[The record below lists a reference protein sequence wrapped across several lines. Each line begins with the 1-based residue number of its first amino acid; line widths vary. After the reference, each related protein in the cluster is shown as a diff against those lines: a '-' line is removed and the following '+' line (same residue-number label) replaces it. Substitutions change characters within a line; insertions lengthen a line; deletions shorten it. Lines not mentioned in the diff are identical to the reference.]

1 MRIKLTI
8 LVSFIFLIHSYIS
21 GQPQTYTVNKA
32 SLSSDKY
39 DEFSPVYYKNGI
51 VFCTNRNKILFFNY
65 SNSENKGQF
74 KINYIDTIGNVKW
87 RKSRLLSRNL
97 KTKFNDGPVTFNS
110 TGDTIYYSRNLKTDG
125 KLRVLSGL
133 RNKLGVFNAVFD
145 GKRWI
150 KIREFRFN
158 NEWYNITT
166 PFLAPDGTKLFFA
179 SDKPG
184 GFGGSDLYYCQ
195 WKNDYWDNPVNLGH
209 VINTKG
215 NEAYPF
221 INPAGELYF
230 SSDGHPGIGG
240 KDIFFSKYADTAWLV
255 PVRLDSPINSKDDDF
270 GIITDSTMSEGFFS
284 SNRGKSIDIYHF
296 KTIFPQIFYC
306 ENQRTNQYCFKFSDD
321 GSIDI
326 DTIKLQYEWDF
337 GDGSKA
343 TGPEVEHCFPRP
355 GNYSVKQNIIEK
367 RTGRT
372 FFTKLSNDLELRDVE
387 QPYITCPDLAVTG
400 DSINFDGLKSNL
412 PGYEILTYSW
422 DFGDGEKANG
432 GAVSHSYKGQG
443 EFIVKLGLTVKLE
456 STRIIQK
463 DGISRRIT
471 ICKDSLEMLFFKTSM
486 NGTNAE
492 LVEVSSYDHAVV
504 KTTYSAAEELRKEA
518 VFHVE
523 ILSSDNK
530 LDLNSNIFK
539 NVPKKYLVKEVYNPD
554 SKTYSYIIDQQI
566 SLMAT
571 YTAYRELIGSGFKE
585 TRTKIKVL
593 RDPAAKELNS
603 LKKIFGVSTDSYFD
617 ANNLLTSTAY
627 LFLDNLVRIM
637 NKYPDSRLEIGVHT
651 DNNGSTQN
659 KLKISQRYVRT
670 IVDYL
675 TIRGIDSKRLIAKS
689 FGGSRPIAPN
699 FHENYRKLNRR
710 VDFTITRE

>member
-1 MRIKLTI
+1 MRIKQTI
-8 LVSFIFLIHSYIS
+8 LVSLIFMIHSYIS
-21 GQPQTYTVNKA
+21 GQPQTYTVNRA

-74 KINYIDTIGNVKW
+74 KINYIDTTGNVKW

-110 TGDTIYYSRNLKTDG
+110 TGDTIYYSRNLKTDV

-145 GKRWI
+145 GKEWI

-184 GFGGSDLYYCQ
+184 GFGGSDLYFCQ
-195 WKNDYWDNPVNLGH
+195 WKKDHWDNPVNLGP
-209 VINTKG
+209 VINTRG

-230 SSDGHPGIGG
+230 ASDGHPGFGG
-240 KDIFFSKYADTAWLV
+240 KDIFFSEYADTTWLA
-255 PVRLDSPINSKDDDF
+255 PVRLDSPINSKNDDF

-296 KTIFPQIFYC
+296 KTNFSQIFYSD
-306 ENQRTNQYCFKFSDD
+306 NQRTNQYCFKFSDD

-337 GDGSKA
+337 GYESKA
-343 TGPEVEHCFPRP
+343 TGPEVEHCFPGP

-372 FFTKLSNDLELRDVE
+372 FFTKLSNDLEIRDVE
-387 QPYITCPDLAVTG
+387 QPCITCPDLAVTG

-432 GAVSHSYKGQG
+432 SAVSHSYKGQG

-456 STRIIQK
+456 STGIIQK
-463 DGISRRIT
+463 AGISRRIT
-471 ICKDSLEMLFFKTSM
+471 ICKDSLELIFFKTSM
-486 NGTNAE
+486 NVTNAE

-504 KTTYSAAEELRKEA
+504 KTTYSAAEEVRKEA

-554 SKTYSYIIDQQI
+554 SKTYSYIVDQQM

-571 YTAYRELIGSGFKE
+571 YIAYRELIGSGFKE
-585 TRTKIKVL
+585 TRTKIEVL

-617 ANNLLTSTAY
+617 NNNLLTSTAY

-637 NKYPDSRLEIGVHT
+637 NKYPYSRLEIGVHT

-675 TIRGIDSKRLIAKS
+675 TIRGIDSKRLIAKG
-689 FGGSRPIAPN
+689 FGGSRPIASN

-710 VDFTITRE
+710 VDLTITRE